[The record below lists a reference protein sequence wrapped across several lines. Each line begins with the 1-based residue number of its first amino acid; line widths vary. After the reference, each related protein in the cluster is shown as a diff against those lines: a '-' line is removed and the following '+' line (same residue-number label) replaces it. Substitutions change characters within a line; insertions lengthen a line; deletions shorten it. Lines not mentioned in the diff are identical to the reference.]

1 MAQRRSGD
9 IENSGSAS
17 TEALPA
23 TDGLAES
30 RTSLSEWQTDPELK
44 FYGRAMS
51 SANSKRLADQRLA
64 LELYALVIVVIAA
77 GIVVA
82 TYAYSFNRWHDG
94 NGSPLKDAPHDRGGA
109 AGERPVG
116 VVPGVALVPASV

>member
-1 MAQRRSGD
+1 MAHNLRQKRTGD
-9 IENSGSAS
+9 VENGGSAS

-51 SANSKRLADQRLA
+51 SANSKRLAGQRLA
-64 LELYALVIVVIAA
+64 LEIYALVVVVLAA
-77 GIVVA
+77 SIVVA
-82 TYAYSFNRWHDG
+82 RPCCATHRVFDAR
-94 NGSPLKDAPHDRGGA
+94 SPLDVLDRRHRA
-109 AGERPVG
+109 FSIA
-116 VVPGVALVPASV
+116 